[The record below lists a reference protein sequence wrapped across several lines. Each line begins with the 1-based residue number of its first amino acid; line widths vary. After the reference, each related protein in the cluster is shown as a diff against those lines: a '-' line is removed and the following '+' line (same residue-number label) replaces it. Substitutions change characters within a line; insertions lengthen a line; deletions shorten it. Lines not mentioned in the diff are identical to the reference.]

1 MLAGAVSSE
10 NETSGR
16 GTLLLVLGILA
27 ARAAYLATLCPY
39 ELVDDEAQYWDW
51 SRRLALSYTT
61 KGPGIA
67 WLIALF
73 TRPLGSHMWSVRLPA
88 ALASAVTALVLARL
102 ARDMAAPRDRGRA
115 GFLAAALFLLAPPF
129 QLTGLL
135 MTIDGP
141 TIACWALAAWA
152 AWRAFEAERL
162 GKPSWALWVACAAAL
177 GTGFLF
183 KYAIALLPP
192 GLAAYGWVRRRD
204 FRWDRRA
211 ARRIGAAA
219 LLAVVL
225 VSPVV
230 VWNAAR
236 GWPGLA
242 HLLNFID
249 APGGDRPPASPR
261 PYDPLW
267 TLGYLA
273 TQAGLFGPTL
283 ALVAIG
289 LLRLRK
295 HAGESEDSGSAGTL
309 FSLCCAAPM
318 LLFYLLV
325 SFRTKVEGNWALA
338 AFASLL
344 VPAALA
350 AAALTDQATRRWWRA
365 TVIYGLAAAALVH
378 FPLSAARVPWAGR
391 FVPAHRFQGFEAY
404 ARRVGDLLETVRRR
418 DGAEPFLVAARHGA
432 AARLAFYM
440 PGQPVVA
447 CAGSRLGDRRSA
459 YDFFEDTDL
468 AAPLLLGRPAL
479 LIGASRPAWGAAF
492 LFDRLE
498 DTSENGIFSG
508 GGYRGPRS
516 GP

>member
-1 MLAGAVSSE
+1 M
-10 NETSGR
+10 
-16 GTLLLVLGILA
+16 LLLVLGILA
-27 ARAAYLATLCPY
+27 ARAVYLATLCPY

-73 TRPLGSHMWSVRLPA
+73 TRPLGSHAWSVRLPS
-88 ALASAVTALVLARL
+88 ALASAVTALALTGL
-102 ARDMAAPRDRGRA
+102 ARDTAAPRDRERA
-115 GFLAAALFLLAPPF
+115 AFVAAALFLLAPPF

-141 TIACWALAAWA
+141 YIACWALAAWA

-162 GKPSWALWVACAAAL
+162 GEPSWAPWAACAVAL

-192 GLAAYGWVRRRD
+192 GLAAYGWARRRD
-204 FRWDRRA
+204 FLWDRRA
-211 ARRIGAAA
+211 AKRIGAAA

-249 APGGDRPPASPR
+249 APGGDRPPALPR

-273 TQAGLFGPTL
+273 TQIGIFGPAL
-283 ALVAIG
+283 ALVALG
-289 LLRLRK
+289 LLRLRGK
-295 HAGESEDSGSAGTL
+295 RREDSAHAGTV
-309 FSLCCAAPM
+309 FSLYCAAPM
-318 LLFYLLV
+318 LLFYFLV

-350 AAALTDQATRRWWRA
+350 AATLQDGTTRRWWRA
-365 TVIYGLAAAALVH
+365 TVAYGLAAAALIH
-378 FPLSAARVPWAGR
+378 FPLAAARVPWAGR
-391 FVPAHRFQGFEAY
+391 FVPVHRFQGFGGY
-404 ARRVGDLLETVRRR
+404 ARRVGDLVEAVRRR
-418 DGAEPFLVAARHGA
+418 SGAEPFLVAARHGG

-440 PGQPVVA
+440 PGQPIVA

-459 YDFFEDTDL
+459 YDFFADTDL
-468 AAPLLLGRPAL
+468 AAPHFLGRSAL
-479 LIGASRPAWGAAF
+479 LVGASRPAWEAAF
-492 LFDRLE
+492 RFDELE
-498 DTSENGIFSG
+498 DTSEDGIFFG
-508 GGYRGPRS
+508 RGYRGPRS
-516 GP
+516 GR